1 MSHPF
6 AWHHTCETLIVASD
20 VFEGNDV
27 NDPFTPL
34 THLAYELRQCFIF
47 GVSLNDPEPSQIDVE
62 RNTTLVLG
70 HNSDQPHQLQM
81 SIEYGDRSICSSFP
95 NPLDPDPALD
105 EED

>member
-1 MSHPF
+1 MSYPF
-6 AWHHTCETLIVASD
+6 AWHHTCETVIVASD
-20 VFEGNDV
+20 RFEGNDA
-27 NDPFTPL
+27 NDHENPL
-34 THLAYELRQCFIF
+34 THLAYELRECFML
-47 GVSLNDPEPSQIDVE
+47 GVSVNNPEPDQIDLE

-95 NPLDPDPALD
+95 NPLDPDLTID